1 MDDFVAAAEAAGRF
15 ELVNLPAGQGAGML
29 AQRKPAHQI
38 VDELAEGTIQELKR
52 LAAMAQRPPA
62 R

>member
-1 MDDFVAAAEAAGRF
+1 
-15 ELVNLPAGQGAGML
+15 ML